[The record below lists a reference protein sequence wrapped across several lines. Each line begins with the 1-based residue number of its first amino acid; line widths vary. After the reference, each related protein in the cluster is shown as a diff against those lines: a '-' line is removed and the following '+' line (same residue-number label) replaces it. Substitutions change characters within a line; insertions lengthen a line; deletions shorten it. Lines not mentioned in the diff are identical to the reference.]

1 MKRPAEAAHRVL
13 WTAVFAAA
21 FGFVE
26 AAVVV
31 YLRALYYPEGFQ
43 FPLRLMAPGMIPV
56 ELTRELATL
65 IMLAS
70 VGILAGR
77 SRWDR
82 FGAFMVAFGVWDIA
96 FYLWLRFLVAWP
108 ATIVDWDILFLLP
121 LPWIGPVLAPV
132 LIALVMTVG
141 GAWMMTV
148 SGRGER
154 FHITPQPVALA
165 LAGTAILLYSFMHDT
180 GATLHGAMPAPYSYP
195 LLGIGLA
202 CYVAS
207 FVFLK
212 RLPPPQN
219 T

>member
-1 MKRPAEAAHRVL
+1 MKRPGEAASRVL
-13 WTAVFAAA
+13 WIALFAAA

-31 YLRALYYPEGFQ
+31 YLRALYYPEGFS
-43 FPLRLMAPGMIPV
+43 FPLRLFAPSMVPV
-56 ELTRELATL
+56 ELVRELATL

-70 VGILAGR
+70 VGVLAGR

-82 FGAFMVAFGVWDIA
+82 FGAFMVAFGVWDIT
-96 FYLWLRFLVAWP
+96 FYLWLKALLAWP
-108 ATIVDWDILFLLP
+108 ASILEWDVLFLLP

-154 FHITPQPVALA
+154 FRITPQPVVLA
-165 LAGTAILLYSFMHDT
+165 LAGTTLLLYSFMHDT
-180 GATLHGAMPAPYSYP
+180 GATLHGAMPAPYAYP

-207 FVFLK
+207 FLSLK
-212 RLPPPQN
+212 HLRPSP
-219 T
+219 